1 MVNEFAAW
9 VDYGDSYLY
18 YLFELANY
26 AWCVILVV
34 FAHQLKLISDRALWV
49 WVVAF
54 ASPFIFNYV
63 IFSPTLYGDQYI
75 YTFEVVELAFDRQR
89 IPGSNLWGGYNSTGY
104 MAGYL
109 LSFVPIPAL
118 ATLTSLAFANRIIAF
133 IFYIWLSRLEY
144 VSEKAALALCL
155 IPSFILYTSLSLRE
169 ALILIPATVILLS
182 YLRGKYLPML
192 IMLPI
197 LYILKFQ
204 VFTFI
209 AIYLVSTIFIR
220 THKSM
225 FMFILFVIGAFIGL
239 FIFEDQVLEIINLYR
254 LAFVAEDF
262 ENGYAGF
269 GLYGLSNEFADIT
282 STYDAI
288 IESLKGIPVL
298 LFIPLPWNWEG
309 ILYAIQ
315 FFESVGLIIAFIYI
329 IKKYSL
335 LKIQAFYPL
344 IFSFGVAFGL
354 YALLVQNEGTFV
366 RYRFEIVFPWIVALY
381 YLGVSSLSQSRE
393 ANKASS

>member
-34 FAHQLKLISDRALWV
+34 FAHHLKLISDRALWV
-49 WVVAF
+49 WVIAF

-75 YTFEVVELAFDRQR
+75 YTFEVVEIAFDRQR
-89 IPGSNLWGGYNSTGY
+89 IVGSNLWGGYNSTGY
-104 MAGYL
+104 MTGVL

-118 ATLTSLAFANRIIAF
+118 ATLTSLGFANRILAF
-133 IFYIWLSRLEY
+133 IFYIWLSKIEH
-144 VSEKAALALCL
+144 VSEKAILALCL

-169 ALILIPATVILLS
+169 ALILIPATVILIS
-182 YLRGKYLPML
+182 NLRGKYLPML
-192 IMLPI
+192 IMLPL
-197 LYILKFQ
+197 LYVLKFQ
-204 VFTFI
+204 VFTFV
-209 AIYLVSTIFIR
+209 AIYLVSTILLR

-225 FMFILFVIGAFIGL
+225 LMFILFVCTAFIGL
-239 FIFEDQVLEIINLYR
+239 FIFEEQILEIINLYR

-282 STYDAI
+282 STLDAI

-309 ILYAIQ
+309 VLYAIQ
-315 FFESVGLIIAFIYI
+315 FFESVGLIVAFFYI

-335 LKIQAFYPL
+335 LKVQAFYPL

-366 RYRFEIVFPWIVALY
+366 RYRFEIVFPWMVALY
-381 YLGVSSLSQSRE
+381 YLGVSSAAQLRD
-393 ANKASS
+393 ASKESS

>member
-1 MVNEFAAW
+1 MVNEFTAW

-18 YLFELANY
+18 YLFELSNY
-26 AWCVILVV
+26 FWCVILVV

-49 WVVAF
+49 WVIAF

-109 LSFVPIPAL
+109 LSFIPIPAL
-118 ATLTSLAFANRIIAF
+118 ATLTSLGFANRILAF
-133 IFYIWLSRLEY
+133 IFYIWLSKIEH
-144 VSEKAALALCL
+144 VSEKAILALCL
-155 IPSFILYTSLSLRE
+155 IPSFVLYTSLSLRE
-169 ALILIPATVILLS
+169 ALILIPATVILIS
-182 YLRGKYLPML
+182 NLRGKYLPML
-192 IMLPI
+192 IMLPL
-197 LYILKFQ
+197 LYVLKFQ

-209 AIYLVSTIFIR
+209 AIYLVSTILLR

-225 FMFILFVIGAFIGL
+225 FMFVLFVCTAFIGL
-239 FIFEDQVLEIINLYR
+239 FIFEEQILEIINLYR

-269 GLYGLSNEFADIT
+269 GLYGLSNEFADIN
-282 STYDAI
+282 STLDAI

-309 ILYAIQ
+309 VLYAIQ
-315 FFESVGLIIAFIYI
+315 FFESVGLIVAFFYI

-335 LKIQAFYPL
+335 LKVQAFYPL

-366 RYRFEIVFPWIVALY
+366 RYRFEIVFPWMVALY
-381 YLGVSSLSQSRE
+381 YLGVSSASQLRD
-393 ANKASS
+393 ASKESS

>member
-18 YLFELANY
+18 YLFEFSNY
-26 AWCVILVV
+26 AWCILLVI
-34 FAHQLKLISDRALWV
+34 FAHHLNLISKTALWV
-49 WVVAF
+49 WIVVF
-54 ASPFIFNYV
+54 AAPFIFNYV

-75 YTFEVVELAFDRQR
+75 YTFEVVERAFGRQR
-89 IPGSNLWGGYNSTGY
+89 IEGSNLIGYNSTGY
-104 MAGYL
+104 LAGVL
-109 LSFVPIPAL
+109 LSYVPLPAL
-118 ATLTSLAFANRIIAF
+118 ATLTSLGFANRILAF
-133 IFYIWLSRLEY
+133 IFYIWLSRIEY
-144 VSEKAALALCL
+144 VSEKAILGFIL

-169 ALILIPATVILLS
+169 ALILIPATVILVS

-192 IMLPI
+192 IMLPL

-209 AIYLVSTIFIR
+209 MIYLISTIIFR

-225 FMFILFVIGAFIGL
+225 TMFIIFVIFAFIGL
-239 FIFEDQVLEIINLYR
+239 FIFEEQVLDVINLYR

-269 GLYGLSNEFADIT
+269 GLYGLSNEFVDIS
-282 STYDAI
+282 STTEAI

-298 LFIPLPWNWEG
+298 LFLPLPWNWEG

-315 FFESVGLIIAFIYI
+315 FFESVALIIGFFYL

-335 LKIQAFYPL
+335 LKVQAFYPL
-344 IFSFGVAFGL
+344 VFSLGASFGL
-354 YALLVQNEGTFV
+354 YSLLVQNEGTFV
-366 RYRFEIVFPWIVALY
+366 RYRFEVVFPWMVALY
-381 YLGVSSLSQSRE
+381 YLGVSSANQSKE
-393 ANKASS
+393 LNTDSS

>member
-1 MVNEFAAW
+1 MKTDQKLENMLK
-9 VDYGDSYLY
+9 SLLSLLLSLII
-18 YLFELANY
+18 LFGSTGISVYKHTCQLFNQTETTFFQPESCCESTNDKDIVKKLKDLN
-26 AWCVILVV
+26 IDTRPV
-34 FAHQLKLISDRALWV
+34 FPSISQYPYWTKKQIEQPNSKLISDRALWV

-204 VFTFI
+204 VFP
-209 AIYLVSTIFIR
+209 
-220 THKSM
+220 
-225 FMFILFVIGAFIGL
+225 
-239 FIFEDQVLEIINLYR
+239 N
-254 LAFVAEDF
+254 
-262 ENGYAGF
+262 
-269 GLYGLSNEFADIT
+269 
-282 STYDAI
+282 
-288 IESLKGIPVL
+288 
-298 LFIPLPWNWEG
+298 
-309 ILYAIQ
+309 
-315 FFESVGLIIAFIYI
+315 
-329 IKKYSL
+329 
-335 LKIQAFYPL
+335 
-344 IFSFGVAFGL
+344 
-354 YALLVQNEGTFV
+354 
-366 RYRFEIVFPWIVALY
+366 
-381 YLGVSSLSQSRE
+381 
-393 ANKASS
+393 

>member
-34 FAHQLKLISDRALWV
+34 FAHQLKLISDKALWV
-49 WVVAF
+49 WVIAF

-109 LSFVPIPAL
+109 LSLVPIPAL

-197 LYILKFQ
+197 LYVLKFQ

-209 AIYLVSTIFIR
+209 AIYLVSTIFFR

-225 FMFILFVIGAFIGL
+225 LMFILFVSGAFIGL
-239 FIFEDQVLEIINLYR
+239 FIFEEQVLEIINLYR

-344 IFSFGVAFGL
+344 IFSFGAAFGL

-393 ANKASS
+393 ANKDSS

>member
-1 MVNEFAAW
+1 
-9 VDYGDSYLY
+9 
-18 YLFELANY
+18 
-26 AWCVILVV
+26 
-34 FAHQLKLISDRALWV
+34 
-49 WVVAF
+49 
-54 ASPFIFNYV
+54 
-63 IFSPTLYGDQYI
+63 
-75 YTFEVVELAFDRQR
+75 
-89 IPGSNLWGGYNSTGY
+89 
-104 MAGYL
+104 
-109 LSFVPIPAL
+109 
-118 ATLTSLAFANRIIAF
+118 
-133 IFYIWLSRLEY
+133 
-144 VSEKAALALCL
+144 
-155 IPSFILYTSLSLRE
+155 
-169 ALILIPATVILLS
+169 
-182 YLRGKYLPML
+182 
-192 IMLPI
+192 
-197 LYILKFQ
+197 
-204 VFTFI
+204 
-209 AIYLVSTIFIR
+209 
-220 THKSM
+220 M

>member
-1 MVNEFAAW
+1 MVNEFAQW

-26 AWCVILVV
+26 LWCVILVV
-34 FAHQLKLISDRALWV
+34 FAHHLKLISNKALWIWIV
-49 WVVAF
+49 IF
-54 ASPFIFNYV
+54 ASPLIFNYV

-89 IPGSNLWGGYNSTGY
+89 IVGSNLWGGYNSTGY

-109 LSFVPIPAL
+109 LSFIPIPVL
-118 ATLTSLAFANRIIAF
+118 ATLTSLGFANRIIAF
-133 IFYIWLSRLEY
+133 IFYIWLSKIEH
-144 VSEKAALALCL
+144 VSEKGVLVLCL
-155 IPSFILYTSLSLRE
+155 VPSFILYTSLSLRE
-169 ALILIPATVILLS
+169 ALIIIPATVILIS

-192 IMLPI
+192 IMMPF
-197 LYILKFQ
+197 LYVLKFQ
-204 VFTFI
+204 VFTFV
-209 AIYLVSTIFIR
+209 AIYLVSTILLR

-225 FMFILFVIGAFIGL
+225 LMFILFVISAFIAL
-239 FIFEDQVLEIINLYR
+239 FVFEEQVLEIINLYR

-282 STYDAI
+282 STFDAI
-288 IESLKGIPVL
+288 IESLKGIPIL

-315 FFESVGLIIAFIYI
+315 FFESVGLIIGFIYL

-335 LKIQAFYPL
+335 TRIQAFYPL

-366 RYRFEIVFPWIVALY
+366 RYRFEIVFPWMVALY
-381 YLGVSSLSQSRE
+381 YLGVSSSAQSKELNRE
-393 ANKASS
+393 SS